1 VKKLMVYVALLAVAM
16 LAAAPAIAEN
26 ESTNLEPPISDAPG
40 KGSDAFLPKASSEAL
55 LPETPPDIP
64 SDDGDHPSDFIDDN
78 GDGGDNG
85 DGPADGKGPGDDT
98 SPGPSDDDT
107 STGPSDDTS
116 TGPTDTPDNDIF
128 KDADEDIAD
137 DTADKSSDTSSDAGE
152 DEDLRVGKD
161 AKDKAKD
168 DKGDDG
174 NGKDDDNSKDND
186 KGDVKQSEDQD
197 ADSGD
202 VDQSADVVNTGDNVN
217 QCVGILQVANT
228 GNAQNAQG
236 VTQFDSEAHKIEF
249 EDGSSIT
256 ITPQLVVD
264 CRQIILQVIKGE
276 RAKDSKISNAR
287 LREAIQ
293 PRNGAAQ
300 ATRSGAGVIVPTS
313 RSGVTTMPK
322 VLSASSA
329 GQPKAALKAL
339 PKTGGF
345 SGDYATL
352 LGLGT
357 GALMVGGGLLARRIS
372 R

>member
-1 VKKLMVYVALLAVAM
+1 VKKLMVYAALLAVVM

-26 ESTNLEPPISDAPG
+26 ESTNLEPPISDASG
-40 KGSDAFLPKASSEAL
+40 KGPDAPLPKASS
-55 LPETPPDIP
+55 ETPPDIP
-64 SDDGDHPSDFIDDN
+64 SDNGDHPPDIIDDI

-85 DGPADGKGPGDDT
+85 DGPADGKDPSDDT
-98 SPGPSDDDT
+98 SPD
-107 STGPSDDTS
+107 PSDDTS
-116 TGPTDTPDNDIF
+116 TGPTDIPDNDISR
-128 KDADEDIAD
+128 DADEDITD
-137 DTADKSSDTSSDAGE
+137 NTADHTSPDVSTDAAEEEDRRAGSD
-152 DEDLRVGKD
+152 RD
-161 AKDKAKD
+161 AKDKASDDKD
-168 DKGDDG
+168 DD
-174 NGKDDDNSKDND
+174 NGKDDDNKDD
-186 KGDVKQSEDQD
+186 KGDVKQSQDQD

-202 VDQSADVVNTGDNVN
+202 ADQSAAVVNTGDNVN

-236 VTQFDSEAHKIEF
+236 VTQFDSEADEIEF

-276 RAKDSKISNAR
+276 RPKETKIPNAK

-345 SGDYATL
+345 SGGYATL

>member
-1 VKKLMVYVALLAVAM
+1 VKKLMVYAALLAVVM

-26 ESTNLEPPISDAPG
+26 ESTNLEPPISDASG
-40 KGSDAFLPKASSEAL
+40 KGPDAPLPKASSEA
-55 LPETPPDIP
+55 PPDIP
-64 SDDGDHPSDFIDDN
+64 SDNGDHPPDIIDDI

-85 DGPADGKGPGDDT
+85 DGPADSKGPSDDT

-107 STGPSDDTS
+107 SPGPSDDTS
-116 TGPTDTPDNDIF
+116 TGPTDIPDNDISR
-128 KDADEDIAD
+128 DADEDITDNAAD
-137 DTADKSSDTSSDAGE
+137 HTSPDTSTDAAKQE
-152 DEDLRVGKD
+152 DRRDGSARD
-161 AKDKAKD
+161 AKDKASDDKD
-168 DKGDDG
+168 DD
-174 NGKDDDNSKDND
+174 NGKDDDNKDD
-186 KGDVKQSEDQD
+186 KGDVKQSQDQD

-202 VDQSADVVNTGDNVN
+202 ADQSADVVNTGDNVN

-236 VTQFDSEAHKIEF
+236 VTQFDSEADEIEF

-276 RAKDSKISNAR
+276 RPKETKIPNAK

-345 SGDYATL
+345 SGEYATL

>member
-1 VKKLMVYVALLAVAM
+1 MKKLMVYAALLAIVMA
-16 LAAAPAIAEN
+16 AAAPAIAQN
-26 ESTNLEPPISDAPG
+26 ESTSLEPPISDAPG

-55 LPETPPDIP
+55 LPETPPDIT
-64 SDDGDHPSDFIDDN
+64 SDDGDDPPDLIDDI

-85 DGPADGKGPGDDT
+85 DGPADGKGPSDDT

-137 DTADKSSDTSSDAGE
+137 DTADDTRSDTSSDAAE
-152 DEDLRVGKD
+152 DKDQRAGSGKD
-161 AKDKAKD
+161 AKDKED
-168 DKGDDG
+168 
-174 NGKDDDNSKDND
+174 GKDDDNGKDNGKDND
-186 KGDVKQSEDQD
+186 KGDVKQSQDQD

-236 VTQFDSEAHKIEF
+236 VTQFDSEADKIEF

-276 RAKDSKISNAR
+276 RPKDSKISNAR

-300 ATRSGAGVIVPTS
+300 AARSGAGVIVPTS

-329 GQPKAALKAL
+329 GQPKAL

-345 SGDYATL
+345 SGDYATI